1 MRDCSPLLLELG
13 PEDPGIF
20 VTQSVH
26 KQQAGFSQSSQIH
39 KKDAHIRGQDRFIP
53 HKVLNNAFMMH
64 ASTSPF
70 YPLFASL
77 DVNAKMQ
84 EGEAGRRLW
93 ADCVKTTIDARKLL
107 LDTCHHIK
115 PFIPNKV
122 EALTGSPTRRI
133 LLLRIWN
140 FLNLFQAKNGTPSKA
155 TVRTSTLLI
164 RANSC

>member
-1 MRDCSPLLLELG
+1 
-13 PEDPGIF
+13 
-20 VTQSVH
+20 
-26 KQQAGFSQSSQIH
+26 
-39 KKDAHIRGQDRFIP
+39 
-53 HKVLNNAFMMH
+53 MMH

-122 EALTGSPTRRI
+122 RGADWKSYPTNLI
-133 LLLRIWN
+133 AQDLE